1 MREDQTHID
10 HGIIMEDPERSSR
23 TTYGLTDTPNR
34 IIFPVRNATNMPPR
48 INPNTSTQAPKKV
61 KIAATTNRTVIG
73 VSSISSSTVVC
84 RSNQGIV
91 SSRTNQRRNRKFKQK
106 SESGFYHRQQRSLK
120 LMNKNL
126 KLSKKRL
133 TLTRTQ
139 AQFFLRRRFVLVAKM
154 HNHLPS
160 NYNGTGS

>member
-1 MREDQTHID
+1 MLKKIWWQEYHDRDTCPRSQNPPRRRRGGFSSGSWYLYFSGSFLKFNDVMIEEATTQMREDQTHID

-61 KIAATTNRTVIG
+61 KIAATTNRTMIG

-84 RSNQGIV
+84 RSN
-91 SSRTNQRRNRKFKQK
+91 
-106 SESGFYHRQQRSLK
+106 
-120 LMNKNL
+120 
-126 KLSKKRL
+126 
-133 TLTRTQ
+133 
-139 AQFFLRRRFVLVAKM
+139 
-154 HNHLPS
+154 
-160 NYNGTGS
+160 